1 MNKSVLIILLATM
14 SIHLHGQ
21 KKRIKKDS
29 INSLKEISISGT
41 ANKFASNK
49 VSSSLRLK
57 TEITKIPQNIQIV
70 TNELLKSQNITT
82 MMENVT
88 RNISGAQMNEHFGN
102 YANIN
107 MRGFKLPSFR
117 NGMNIDI
124 GYGPLATDLSMV
136 ENIEFVK
143 GPSGFMTSA
152 GAPSGIYN
160 VVTKKPTKK
169 SINEIGFSGG
179 SFNFY
184 RGTLDSGGAL
194 TDDGKLQY
202 RFNAMYQFSETNR
215 LFEKNSRYS
224 IVPSFKY
231 EFNDNT
237 SITTEFT
244 YQKAKQMLSASYV
257 FAPVEKGLG
266 SLDRDISH
274 IDKNYPS
281 SDIEEVNLFI
291 DFNHNF
297 NNKWSIN
304 SQYMIMQY
312 KQLGYTNWVYQIH
325 PLGYTHR
332 MLNNFDTKSL
342 NELAQIYVNG
352 EINFLGMTHKLLT
365 GIDYKK
371 LSSKYD
377 WSHTATYDIIP
388 FNLFDPTYDKAV
400 YPTFNRE
407 SGLTNIGSGTEY
419 ASIYAQD
426 EIWLLND
433 RFRVTLAGR
442 YFNGKTNDDYKNK
455 VTIKKITPR
464 VGVSFDITKN
474 FTLYSQYDNSI
485 MPNYGT
491 DKEGKS
497 FDPEYARNIEIGLK
511 KSFLRDKLKTTLSVY
526 QITKKNVLVTDPNDI
541 INRLQV
547 GKVQSEGVEFDIQG
561 QLSPELNIVLN
572 YAFTEVKTI
581 EDINPL
587 NIGKRIEGH
596 SKHTTNGWIN
606 YNFKEDT
613 FLKGFGTMLGYQ
625 YLVDRSTSNWGADN
639 KTILPDYLRL
649 DAGINW
655 KYKGLNLALNVNN
668 LLNKYL
674 YSGGIAGTVAYWQ
687 SEPGRNWRAM
697 LTYKF

>member
-1 MNKSVLIILLATM
+1 MYKSILIILLATM
-14 SIHLHGQ
+14 SIYTYGQ
-21 KKRIKKDS
+21 KKRIYKDS
-29 INSLKEISISGT
+29 INSIKEIAISGT

-57 TEITKIPQNIQIV
+57 TEISKIPQNIQIV
-70 TNELLKSQNITT
+70 TNELLKNQNITT

-169 SINEIGFSGG
+169 PVNEVSFSGG

-184 RGTLDSGGAL
+184 RASLDLGGAL
-194 TDDGKLQY
+194 TENGKLQY
-202 RFNAMYQFSETNR
+202 RFNSMYQYSETNR
-215 LFEKNSRYS
+215 QFENNSRYS

-257 FAPVEKGLG
+257 FTPAEKGLG

-274 IDKNYPS
+274 IDQNYPS

-297 NNKWSIN
+297 NTKWSIN

-312 KQLGYTNWVYQIH
+312 KQLGYTNWVYAIH
-325 PLGYTHR
+325 PLGYTQR
-332 MLNNFDTKSL
+332 MLNNFDTKAL
-342 NELAQIYVNG
+342 NELAQIYLNG
-352 EINFLGMTHKLLT
+352 EVTFLGITHKLLS

-371 LSSKYD
+371 LNSKYD
-377 WSHTATYDIIP
+377 WSHIATYDPIP
-388 FNLFDPTYDKAV
+388 FNLFQPSYGNAV
-400 YPTFNRE
+400 YPKFDRNLE
-407 SGLTNIGSGTEY
+407 LTNIGSGTEY
-419 ASIYAQD
+419 TSVYAQD
-426 EIWLLND
+426 EIWLLNNKL
-433 RFRVTLAGR
+433 RVTLAGR
-442 YFNGKTNDDYKNK
+442 YFNGKTNDDYKNEI
-455 VTIKKITPR
+455 TIKKIIPR
-464 VGVSFDITKN
+464 AGISFDLTKN

-485 MPNYGT
+485 IPNYGT
-491 DKEGKS
+491 NRTGKT
-497 FDPEYARNIEIGLK
+497 FDPEYANNIEAGFK
-511 KSFLRDKLKTTLSVY
+511 KSFLKDKLKTTISAY
-526 QITKKNVLVTDPNDI
+526 QITKKNVLVTDPYDI
-541 INRLQV
+541 NNKLQI
-547 GKVQSEGVEFDIQG
+547 GKVRSEGLEFDIQG
-561 QLSPELNIVLN
+561 QLSPQLNIVLN

-581 EDINPL
+581 EDTNPL

-606 YNFKEDT
+606 YNFKEESI
-613 FLKGFGTMLGYQ
+613 FKGFGTMLGYQ
-625 YLVDRSTSNWGADN
+625 YLVDRSTSNWGMDN
-639 KTILPDYLRL
+639 KTILPDYLRV
-649 DAGINW
+649 DTGINW
-655 KYKGLNLALNVNN
+655 RYRGLNIALNVNN
-668 LLNKYL
+668 LFNKYL
-674 YSGGIAGTVAYWQ
+674 YSGGIAGTIAYWQ

-697 LTYKF
+697 ITYKF